1 MSCAGEAKREGSSEE
16 PTAPEAEVETNDA
29 AGKEQPSKDTKYV
42 TSLLHLGLSQYL
54 FVGLY

>member
-29 AGKEQPSKDTKYV
+29 AGKEQPSKDTK
-42 TSLLHLGLSQYL
+42 
-54 FVGLY
+54 